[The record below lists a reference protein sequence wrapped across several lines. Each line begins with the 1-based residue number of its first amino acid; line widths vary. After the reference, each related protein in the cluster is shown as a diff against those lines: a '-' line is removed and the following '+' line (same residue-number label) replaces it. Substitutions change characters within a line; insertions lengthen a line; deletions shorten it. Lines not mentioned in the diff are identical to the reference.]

1 MNVEILKSILAFGG
15 GLGMFIY
22 GMHLMAD
29 GLQKS
34 AGTKTRNLLAI
45 LTNNRVVGVL
55 VGALITAIIQSSSAT
70 TVMVVGFVNAR
81 LMDLSQAIG
90 VIMGANIGTTMTGW
104 LVSMS
109 EWGSFFKPDFFAPI
123 LLIIGTV
130 IMLFA
135 KTERLSQTSSI
146 LVGFGIL
153 FIGLNTMSGAI
164 APYSDE
170 PIFYQAFTVIGSNP
184 LFGLLVGAVVT
195 AVIQSS
201 SASMGILQTLAFN
214 GVVNWGAAA
223 FIALG
228 QNVGTCVTALLSCIG
243 AHRNAQRAAML
254 HLLFNIIGSLLVGSV
269 LWIFFALNPIIA
281 QSTVSGTSL
290 AMFHSGFNIVTTI
303 LLFPFANKL
312 VDLAKKMIPEHEEI
326 EEKKYVHLDERM
338 LQNAPIAFDA
348 VRNEII
354 HMGSMALENIAYSR
368 DVLTSHDHF
377 DKMEKNEQEINAY
390 QKELSAYLGKV
401 DVATL
406 SPSDQLELQH
416 SILAIYN
423 IERISD
429 YCMHILRSSKEML
442 DHKMSENMI
451 ENINTISSHAYKT
464 MKYALKMRESHD
476 VHQYEKVEKHENR
489 VDEMERSMR
498 ESYMH
503 RMNEQSYNVQD
514 GIYFLDTIY
523 NYERISDHATEL
535 AEYTLQEA

>member
-1 MNVEILKSILAFGG
+1 MNLEILKSVLAFGG

-22 GMHLMAD
+22 GMQLMAD

-34 AGTKTRNLLAI
+34 AGEKTRKLLAM

-90 VIMGANIGTTMTGW
+90 IIMGANIGTTMTGW

-130 IMLFA
+130 ILLFA
-135 KTERLSQTSSI
+135 KTERMKQTSSI

-153 FIGLNTMSGAI
+153 FIGLNAMSGAI
-164 APYSDE
+164 KPYSDE

-184 LFGLLVGAVVT
+184 IFGLLVGAVVT

-214 GVVNWGAAA
+214 GVVNWSAAA

-228 QNVGTCVTALLSCIG
+228 QNIGTCVTALLSCIG

-254 HLLFNIIGSLLVGSV
+254 HLLFNIIGSILIGSV
-269 LWIFFALNPIIA
+269 IWIFFALNPLVA
-281 QSTVSGTSL
+281 QSTVTGTSL
-290 AMFHSGFNIVTTI
+290 ALFHSGFNIATTI
-303 LLFPFANKL
+303 LLFPFANWLVKL
-312 VDLAKKMIPEHEEI
+312 AQKMIPEHEEVK
-326 EEKKYVHLDERM
+326 EKEFVHLDKRL
-338 LQNAPIAFDA
+338 LQNAGIAFDV
-348 VRNEII
+348 VRQEII
-354 HMGSMALENIAYSR
+354 RMGALALSNISYSR
-368 DVLTSHDHF
+368 DVLVSHDHF
-377 DKMEKNEQEINAY
+377 EKMEENERKINRFQE
-390 QKELSAYLGKV
+390 ELTSYLEKV
-401 DVATL
+401 DIATL
-406 SPSDQLELQH
+406 PPADKLELQH
-416 SILAIYN
+416 SILAINN

-429 YCMHILRSSKEML
+429 YCMHILNGSKQML
-442 DHKMSENMI
+442 EHKMSETMI
-451 ENINTISSHAYKT
+451 EDINTISSHAYKT
-464 MKYALKMRESHD
+464 MKYALKMRENHD
-476 VHQYEKVEKHENR
+476 LDQYKKVEKHENR
-489 VDEMERSMR
+489 VDEMEKTMR
-498 ESYMH
+498 QSYMH
-503 RMNEQSYNVQD
+503 RMSEQSYNVQE

-523 NYERISDHATEL
+523 NYERISDHATQL
-535 AEYTLQEA
+535 AEYTLQES